1 VQELISNLRACLVAM
16 SPLSAMA
23 TDAIKTAGRGGVSA
37 CTVGLMLNGCTVV
50 DTMPGGPAFLS
61 GELKGGDE
69 IVEVDNKEVG
79 LDEIVDAI
87 KGSDQPGTKL
97 RLRVKSTDRSLRT
110 VELVRRPRAF
120 VLERR
125 DMLIALDELRAGATA
140 HMIEQ
145 RGKRKPEEALI
156 RFLGKAAED
165 ATGVM
170 DRLGTTEKASTDRE
184 QALLELFARVSAVT
198 KQYLDRLEASLSDA
212 DPENP
217 PAEGVAPEG
226 GAPGGGQQR
235 AGEARVF
242 QLQERL
248 SEAEAR
254 GQVAAQAHAA
264 TVLRMQAEVQTLQD
278 QLAFARAQ
286 GGEVTATHAD
296 DVTLSAQL
304 SKSKTLVAKLQ
315 AELAVAKQTM
325 AGKNEAITAARVEA
339 QARQDEARSDREAL
353 RALREAHARLEA
365 RCASLDR
372 AATEARLAADKG
384 AGGANAAAGAD
395 AASLQARVAALQVEL
410 DAERARAGAAER
422 AAQQAQEEARI
433 LLRRRQADQS
443 AMAQVELDVLAV
455 VAAAAAAPDQNPS
468 PDAGAGEAAPAGD
481 AGAAGAAEGPAA
493 EAGDAAEAPAAP
505 AEPSAG
511 AGEAGSAAGLAQQ
524 KYEAAIVKI
533 GGLQQKVAELQG
545 VVKSYQKQGKTGV
558 LEMQSAARSAT
569 EAQERL
575 EQERQRADKERG
587 RLTGEFATERGALE
601 SKLKTNEAARAKLQD
616 LLAKKEAQL
625 VRNQEEAQKAAFRMK
640 EEMTALQA
648 PPPSRTKWTRHVH
661 PPYSLD
667 TSRPE

>member
-254 GQVAAQAHAA
+254 
-264 TVLRMQAEVQTLQD
+264 
-278 QLAFARAQ
+278 
-286 GGEVTATHAD
+286 
-296 DVTLSAQL
+296 
-304 SKSKTLVAKLQ
+304 
-315 AELAVAKQTM
+315 
-325 AGKNEAITAARVEA
+325 
-339 QARQDEARSDREAL
+339 
-353 RALREAHARLEA
+353 
-365 RCASLDR
+365 
-372 AATEARLAADKG
+372 
-384 AGGANAAAGAD
+384 
-395 AASLQARVAALQVEL
+395 
-410 DAERARAGAAER
+410 
-422 AAQQAQEEARI
+422 
-433 LLRRRQADQS
+433 
-443 AMAQVELDVLAV
+443 
-455 VAAAAAAPDQNPS
+455 P
-468 PDAGAGEAAPAGD
+468 
-481 AGAAGAAEGPAA
+481 
-493 EAGDAAEAPAAP
+493 
-505 AEPSAG
+505 
-511 AGEAGSAAGLAQQ
+511 
-524 KYEAAIVKI
+524 
-533 GGLQQKVAELQG
+533 
-545 VVKSYQKQGKTGV
+545 
-558 LEMQSAARSAT
+558 
-569 EAQERL
+569 
-575 EQERQRADKERG
+575 
-587 RLTGEFATERGALE
+587 
-601 SKLKTNEAARAKLQD
+601 
-616 LLAKKEAQL
+616 
-625 VRNQEEAQKAAFRMK
+625 
-640 EEMTALQA
+640 
-648 PPPSRTKWTRHVH
+648 PPPSLLLPLPVSLLYTHSL
-661 PPYSLD
+661 PP
-667 TSRPE
+667 